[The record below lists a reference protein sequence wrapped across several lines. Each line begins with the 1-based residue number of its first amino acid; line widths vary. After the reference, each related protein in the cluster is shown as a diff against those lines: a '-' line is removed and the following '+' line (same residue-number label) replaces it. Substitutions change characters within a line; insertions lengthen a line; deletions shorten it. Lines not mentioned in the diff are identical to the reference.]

1 MKFTDTFTENDNQTY
16 CAIRIMDF
24 AGLGLVA
31 TAVFIGSGIAEIG
44 IATAS
49 IITAVGA
56 SLRLK
61 GEK

>member
-1 MKFTDTFTENDNQTY
+1 MRFTDTFTENDNQTY
-16 CAIRIMDF
+16 CAIRIMGF
-24 AGLGLVA
+24 TSLGLVA
-31 TAVFIGSGIAEIG
+31 TAVFIGSGIAEVG

-49 IITAVGA
+49 IITAIGA

>member
-16 CAIRIMDF
+16 CAIRIMGF
-24 AGLGLVA
+24 ASLGLVA
-31 TAVFIGSGIAEIG
+31 TAVLIGSGIAEVG

-49 IITAVGA
+49 IITAIGA